1 VGQSSRGR
9 KGTSLNHIKSR
20 LGSVDKDWKENRIE
34 SGLSSGEGLMTAVR
48 DEGGIDKRLLCV
60 ESEFATI
67 LKNLERQG
75 NILSVILR
83 QAWDGEVLQSLTR
96 NTAVKATGAHISLI
110 GHITAEEL
118 RRYLTATEQANGFA
132 NRFLWVCARRSR
144 LLPLGGKTTDDLH
157 EEIRELERVS
167 QIAKQTTA
175 MQFNE
180 EARELWFAKY
190 PDLTSDRLGLL
201 GAVTSR
207 SEAQVLRLS
216 CIFALL
222 DGSERFVKAVHL
234 EAALLLWRYCFGSAR
249 FIFGERS
256 GDPIVDRIWSELK
269 QRQQNT
275 HPGLSHAD
283 IGSIVFNGNVP
294 ADKIDSA
301 LRTLQYHDLIL
312 HQELRTGKR
321 GRPERRWICK
331 STG

>member
-1 VGQSSRGR
+1 
-9 KGTSLNHIKSR
+9 
-20 LGSVDKDWKENRIE
+20 
-34 SGLSSGEGLMTAVR
+34 MTAVR

-96 NTAVKATGAHISLI
+96 HTAVKATGAHISLI

-144 LLPLGGKTTDDLH
+144 LLPLGGKTTGDLH

-167 QIAKQTTA
+167 EIAKQTTK
-175 MQFNE
+175 MQFDE
-180 EARELWFAKY
+180 QARELWFSEY
-190 PDLTSDRLGLL
+190 PELTSDRLGLL

-207 SEAQVLRLS
+207 SEAQVLRLA
-216 CIFALL
+216 CVIALL
-222 DGSERFVKAVHL
+222 DGSDKFVGAVHL
-234 EAALLLWRYCFGSAR
+234 KSALQLWTYCFGSAR
-249 FIFGERS
+249 FIFGESS
-256 GDPIVDRIWSELK
+256 GDPIADRIWSEVK

-275 HPGLSHAD
+275 PPGLSHDD
-283 IGSIVFNGNVP
+283 IGSVLFNGNVT
-294 ADKIDSA
+294 ADKIDCA
-301 LRTLQYHDLIL
+301 LKTLEYHGLIL
-312 HQELRTGKR
+312 CQECRTGKP
-321 GRPERRWICK
+321 GRPGRRWICK